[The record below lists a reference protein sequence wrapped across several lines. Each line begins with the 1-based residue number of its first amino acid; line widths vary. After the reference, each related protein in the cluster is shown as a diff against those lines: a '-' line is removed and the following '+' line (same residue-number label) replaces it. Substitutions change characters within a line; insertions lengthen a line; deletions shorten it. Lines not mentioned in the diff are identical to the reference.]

1 MPSQHFLVIFMI
13 IEDSKIIIIISKY
26 CIGIGTS
33 GTQGANAPSPNIGK
47 DSTDINGPIN
57 SCLFHSMLILI
68 YKSVHKRRYLVYC
81 CHSNWYATMYYST
94 NINF

>member
-13 IEDSKIIIIISKY
+13 IEDSKIIIIIS
-26 CIGIGTS
+26 IGIGTS

-57 SCLFHSMLILI
+57 SCPFHSMLILI
-68 YKSVHKRRYLVYC
+68 YKSVHKRRYLV
-81 CHSNWYATMYYST
+81 S
-94 NINF
+94 